1 MKHTKVKYFFF
12 NCTWD
17 TTFSVLVYLVLVKD
31 FNYNS
36 FTYYC
41 KQLMLKLKVSASSHD
56 ANTAWLLIET
66 A

>member
-1 MKHTKVKYFFF
+1 MKHTKVKYFF

-17 TTFSVLVYLVLVKD
+17 TNFSVLVYLMVVKD
-31 FNYNS
+31 FNSNS

-41 KQLMLKLKVSASSHD
+41 KQFILKLKVSASSHD
-56 ANTAWLLIET
+56 ANTWLLIET